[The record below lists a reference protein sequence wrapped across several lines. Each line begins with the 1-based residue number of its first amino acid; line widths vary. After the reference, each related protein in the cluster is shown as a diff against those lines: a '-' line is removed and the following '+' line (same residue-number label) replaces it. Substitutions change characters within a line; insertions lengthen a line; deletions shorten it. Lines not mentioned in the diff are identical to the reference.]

1 MLAAIRKA
9 LEKTNN
15 INRSSYIWNALNAII
30 SALQNPIILLIM
42 TRTNGVY
49 DAGVFSIAFAIATLM
64 LYVGLYGLRRF
75 QSSDMHEKYSFS
87 EYHGMRILT
96 CSAMIFVSIIYC
108 IYGMCFN
115 GYGMEKALVIFMI
128 CIVKVCQ
135 AYSDVYHGCM
145 QQKGRLDVATKSS
158 SVRYTFEM
166 VAYALLLV
174 ITHNLL
180 ISTAAFMAASILGL
194 LFTSINV
201 GKNYCSYKPSF
212 RWDKIKLLAI
222 EGFPLFASLFLNMY
236 ISNAPKYA
244 IDAFLTE
251 EVQAVYN
258 MIFMPAFVVM
268 LIANFI
274 FNPILTTYAEL
285 WLKKT
290 EESIGE
296 LMHQIKKQSLV
307 IAGLT
312 LLGLIVAYTI
322 GIPVLSIIFGID
334 LTDYRM
340 ELCVVMIGGGALA
353 YATYFSTVITIIRL
367 QNTLIVCYGLIAL
380 AAKLTS
386 GLFVLNYGIMGAA
399 SMYAALMT
407 VLAIALWIITIYGI
421 RREKKTIYNKRKAL

>member
-1 MLAAIRKA
+1 MLESIRKA

-15 INRSSYIWNALNAII
+15 VSRSSYVFNAVNAIV
-30 SALQNPIILLIM
+30 SALQNPIILLVI

-75 QSSDMHEKYSFS
+75 QSSDINEKYSFS

-108 IYGMCFN
+108 VYGMCFN
-115 GYGMEKALVIFMI
+115 GYNAEKAAVIFMI

-158 SVRYTFEM
+158 SIRYTFEM
-166 VAYALLLV
+166 AAYVLLLV
-174 ITHNLL
+174 ITRNLI

-194 LFTSINV
+194 LLTSVNA
-201 GKNYCSYKPSF
+201 GKHYCTYRPSF
-212 RWDKIKLLAI
+212 RWDKIKLLAV

-244 IDAFLTE
+244 IDTYLTE

-274 FNPILTTYAEL
+274 FNPILTTYARL
-285 WLKKT
+285 WLQKS
-290 EESIGE
+290 EESIGK
-296 LMHQIKKQSLV
+296 LMQKIKKQTLF
-307 IAGLT
+307 IAGLS
-312 LLGLIVAYTI
+312 LFGLAVAYTI
-322 GIPVLSIIFGID
+322 GIPVLSFIFGID
-334 LTDYRM
+334 LSGYRT
-340 ELCVVMIGGGALA
+340 ELCVVMLGGGALA

-367 QNTLIVCYGLIAL
+367 QKTLIVCYGVIAL
-380 AAKLTS
+380 AARLTS

-399 SMYAALMT
+399 LMYGVLMSILAL
-407 VLAIALWIITIYGI
+407 ALCLITLYGI
-421 RREKKTIYNKRKAL
+421 NREKRNTIS

>member
-30 SALQNPIILLIM
+30 SALQNPVILLVM

-75 QSSDMHEKYSFS
+75 QSSDMNEKYSFS

-108 IYGMCFN
+108 LYGMCFN
-115 GYGMEKALVIFMI
+115 GYDTEKAMVIFMI

-174 ITHNLL
+174 LTHNLL
-180 ISTAAFMAASILGL
+180 ISTAAFMTASILGL
-194 LFTSINV
+194 LLTSVNA
-201 GKNYCSYKPSF
+201 GRNYCTYRPSF
-212 RWDKIKLLAI
+212 KWRQIRLLAI
-222 EGFPLFASLFLNMY
+222 EGFPLFAGLFLNMY

-251 EVQAVYN
+251 EVQAIYN

-285 WLKKT
+285 WLAKT
-290 EESIGE
+290 RESIDR
-296 LMHQIKKQSLV
+296 LMHAIKKQSLV
-307 IAGLT
+307 ITGLT
-312 LLGLIVAYTI
+312 LLGLAVAYTV
-322 GIPVLSIIFGID
+322 GIPVLSFVFGID
-334 LTDYRM
+334 LGEYRS

-367 QNTLIVCYGLIAL
+367 QNTLIVCYGLLAL
-380 AAKLTS
+380 AAKLAS
-386 GLFVLNYGIMGAA
+386 GLFVLNFGIMGAA
-399 SMYAALMT
+399 SMYAVLMSILAL
-407 VLAIALWIITIYGI
+407 VLWAITLYGI
-421 RREKKTIYNKRKAL
+421 RRERNTL